1 VIRNIWTYTVIFC
14 GHFTTDVE
22 TFPKSVLKSESR
34 AHWYL
39 RQIRGSSN
47 LSGGFLLNVMTGN
60 LSHQIEHHLFP
71 DVPANRY
78 VDMAPVV
85 REICARYGQHY
96 NTGSMVKQFS
106 QVLWRIV
113 RHSFPS
119 TPTKLQPSMQAK

>member
-1 VIRNIWTYTVIFC
+1 
-14 GHFTTDVE
+14 
-22 TFPKSVLKSESR
+22 
-34 AHWYL
+34 
-39 RQIRGSSN
+39 
-47 LSGGFLLNVMTGN
+47 
-60 LSHQIEHHLFP
+60 
-71 DVPANRY
+71 